1 MLEFLEQLDIKWM
14 LFLNGI
20 NSPFWDTVMWY
31 ISATLTWAPLY
42 AVILFFVF
50 KKMKWEGVI
59 ALAFFILLIVMADQ
73 SSVKLFKN
81 VFERLR
87 PCHNPD
93 IKDLIHIVN
102 GKCGGKFGFVSSHAT
117 NTFALA
123 MFTSLFFRIKWV
135 SYSIFIWAIIVSY
148 SRIYLGVHFPFDVL
162 GGAGLGILVGFVTYK
177 LYLFVLNYYR
187 KKRNRKEP
195 AS

>member
-162 GGAGLGILVGFVTYK
+162 GGAGLGILVGLVTYK

-187 KKRNRKEP
+187 KKRSRKEL

>member
-187 KKRNRKEP
+187 KKRSRKEP